1 MIYDEIT
8 VAFQKG
14 RADAEL
20 LLHETV
26 EEILGDHWCDRIKLD
41 KIRCAYAAAKAG
53 QAARS
58 VEMGTFVHG
67 LEHLEK
73 HAERSAE

>member
-26 EEILGDHWCDRIKLD
+26 EDILNDHWCDRIKLD

-58 VEMGTFVHG
+58 VTLRRNMEV
-67 LEHLEK
+67 
-73 HAERSAE
+73 